1 MKIPKSLGACADKMY
16 EIREKRLKIQREVEE
31 LKKYEGILR
40 DHIIANLPES
50 DATGI
55 SGKKARVTIRKKT
68 IAVIKDWEKF
78 TDYVAKTKNFA
89 FLTRKLSQPAIQEVW
104 DNDEEVPGIGAYE
117 TTVLSVNKL

>member
-16 EIREKRLKIQREVEE
+16 EVREKRLKIQKEVEE
-31 LKKYEGILR
+31 LKKYEGALR
-40 DHIIANLPES
+40 EHIIANLPAS

-55 SGKKARVTIRKKT
+55 AGKKVRVTIRKKT

-78 TDYVAKTKNFA
+78 TEHVAKTKNFA

-104 DNDEEVPGIGAYE
+104 DNGEEVPGIGAYE
-117 TTVLSVNKL
+117 TKVLSMNKL